1 MPPQVLNKDSC
12 RGCGSNI
19 HKTACCPNRPCPC
32 CFNYH
37 GRGIL
42 DCPITKAVLERQH
55 KAAAA
60 AAKRADEA
68 AKRAVAKEAKRAAKE
83 TQRAVKV
90 AVFESLEPF
99 GVEVRN
105 KTCFRAS
112 NWDTEVYS
120 LCQKCGKPEPKNG
133 CWCMPHKH

>member
-1 MPPQVLNKDSC
+1 MFTNFKLTADSC
-12 RGCGSNI
+12 RRCGKNT
-19 HKTACCPNRPCPC
+19 HATTRCPNVVSYASVPPPDV
-32 CFNYH
+32 N
-37 GRGIL
+37 
-42 DCPITKAVLERQH
+42 
-55 KAAAA
+55 AASTATAA
-60 AAKRADEA
+60 KIAADAAKRVAEA
-68 AKRAVAKEAKRAAKE
+68 AKRAAAKEAKRAAKE

-112 NWDTEVYS
+112 NWDTEEYS